1 MVQLREAY
9 MSIPWVAALQI
20 AKKVLPVVVDH
31 APELLKTIGRIR
43 TPPPAPDSVPTDQ
56 AIAVLQEQVSGL
68 QHTIALQA
76 DTIGQFQSTLRA
88 TQRSLTLA
96 WRLFATTVL
105 LSIAT
110 LAYLIFR
117 A

>member
-1 MVQLREAY
+1 

-20 AKKVLPVVVDH
+20 AKKVFPVVVDH

-43 TPPPAPDSVPTDQ
+43 TTPPVPDSVPTDQ
-56 AIAVLQEQVSGL
+56 AIALLQEQVSSL
-68 QHTIALQA
+68 QGTIALQA
-76 DTIGQFQSTLRA
+76 DTIRQFQSTLRT
-88 TQRSLTLA
+88 TQRSLALA

-110 LAYLIFR
+110 LAYLLFR